1 MRNHEESSVAIL
13 LCTYNGNQFIDQ
25 QLSSYLAQT
34 HKNWSLW
41 VSDDHSDDDTVNKL
55 QQFSAGSS
63 NPVNILKGPKSGV
76 CKNFMS
82 LINNS
87 DIHERFYAFSDQD
100 DVWPIHKLKTAV
112 QWLDSVDDDIPALYC
127 SRTQLIDVKG
137 KFIGNSPRY
146 SKPPSFQNALLQ
158 NIASGN
164 SMVFNNKARDLLR
177 RMSNTPMVIHDWALY
192 LAVTGVGG
200 EVFFDHHPTVL
211 YRQHDNN
218 LIGNGMSFMTRLT
231 NYIHAHRRRKVIWN
245 DANIGMMKEIETLM
259 TDENRKTLCA
269 FSSIRDSSIIE
280 RLYLLKKSGVYHQ
293 QLVGTL
299 TTLSHTIFNR
309 M

>member
-13 LCTYNGNQFIDQ
+13 LCTYNGGQFIDQ

-41 VSDDHSDDDTVNKL
+41 VSDDHSDDDTANKL
-55 QQFSAGSS
+55 HLFSENNT

-82 LINNS
+82 LINNNN
-87 DIHERFYAFSDQD
+87 IHEKYYAFSDQD
-100 DVWPIHKLKTAV
+100 DVWPNHKLQAAV
-112 QWLDSVDDDIPALYC
+112 EWLDNVGDAIPALYC
-127 SRTQLIDVKG
+127 SRTQLIDVAG
-137 KFIGNSPRY
+137 KPIGFSPRY

-177 RMSNTPMVIHDWALY
+177 RVSDASMVIHDWALY

-200 EVFFDHHPTVL
+200 KVYYDPSPSVL

-231 NYIHAHRRRKVIWN
+231 NYIHAHQRRKMIWN
-245 DANIGMMKEIETLM
+245 DTNIAMMKEIETLM
-259 TDENRKTLCA
+259 TDENRKTLCE
-269 FSSIRDSSIIE
+269 FSSIRDRSLIE
-280 RLYLLKKSGVYHQ
+280 RLCLLKKSGVYHQ
-293 QLVGTL
+293 QWVGTL